1 MFELRFNRNEIRDW
15 AERYNMRYDLLVEG
29 QIAPRVRERQ
39 YYTRQEFLSLCQW
52 KAPRPRRKVEDNSEE
67 FVCQVTQTA
76 LRVSNERL
84 RIMVLTLLSGVN
96 WPTAS
101 VLLHFGHQEPY
112 PIIDHR
118 SLWAL
123 NTPVPKKFQ
132 FEFWWDYVEFCR
144 ELSSEV
150 GVSIRTLNRA
160 LWQYSK
166 ENQKKEALKN
176 IFMLGSG
183 H

>member
-1 MFELRFNRNEIRDW
+1 MFELRFNRDEIQDW
-15 AERYNMRYDLLVEG
+15 AERYNKRFDELVEG
-29 QIAPRVRERQ
+29 QIAPQVRERQ
-39 YYTRQEFLSLCQW
+39 YYTREEFLCLCQW

-67 FVCQVTQTA
+67 FVREVTKTA
-76 LRVSNERL
+76 LSASNERL

-101 VLLHFGHQEPY
+101 VLLHFGHREPY

-123 NTPVPKKFQ
+123 NTPVPKKYKFG
-132 FEFWWDYVEFCR
+132 FWWAYVEFCR
-144 ELSSEV
+144 NLSSEA
-150 GVSIRTLNRA
+150 GVSMRTLNRA

>member
-29 QIAPRVRERQ
+29 QIVPRVRERQ